1 MCLGIAIAEKY
12 FFLPVGL
19 QGKLVVLLAEIQAGL
34 GEEEKDRVK
43 HYVGEEQIDQIKH

>member
-1 MCLGIAIAEKY
+1 MKKKII
-12 FFLPVGL
+12 LPVGL

-34 GEEEKDRVK
+34 GEEEKERVK